1 MTKKKVNEIEC
12 NLYTE
17 IVQYFDE
24 NDDPVNREIFR
35 NKNLLTLMD
44 ELKQDAKTQEMVK
57 NSIVTMNALIDEKMP
72 ADLYSARGHA
82 SDELDEEDR
91 KSLKKNLEYELLY

>member
-1 MTKKKVNEIEC
+1 MTKNKVNEIEC
-12 NLYTE
+12 NLYAE

-24 NDDPVNREIFR
+24 DDDPNNREIFR
-35 NKNLLTLMD
+35 DKNLLTLMN
-44 ELKQDAKTQEMVK
+44 ELKQDAKTQEMIK
-57 NSIVTMNALIDEKMP
+57 NSIVTMNALIDDDMP

-91 KSLKKNLEYELLY
+91 KTLKKNLEYELSQ